1 MIQITKEQA
10 EFLREKCPGIN
21 IVKTCRGRHSAN
33 RGKRY
38 VENSAKV
45 RSFLHAFSR
54 DYDGKVYYD
63 SRTQSAGNRA

>member
-10 EFLREKCPGIN
+10 MYLRERYPGIN

-38 VENSAKV
+38 VENNAKV
-45 RSFLHAFSR
+45 RSALFTFNKDCGETVL
-54 DYDGKVYYD
+54 YD
-63 SRTQSAGNRA
+63 SRSVTRRG

>member
-10 EFLREKCPGIN
+10 MYLRERCPGVH

-38 VENSAKV
+38 VENNARV
-45 RSFLHAFSR
+45 RSALFAFNK
-54 DYDGKVYYD
+54 DCGEKVLYD
-63 SRTQSAGNRA
+63 SRSASRRD